1 MARGPSP
8 TLRRRELGV
17 RLRELRTQAGL
28 TAEQVAEQL
37 MVSVTKVTRL
47 ETGTRGATMRDI
59 RDLAEIYR
67 ISGDVLE
74 HLMTLARQSKEASW
88 WQRYGL
94 EPAYSTFVGLEAAA
108 STVMD
113 YESSTIP
120 ALLQDSSYSRALIV
134 GNDPELEEAAAEQQ
148 VEARVKRRQLL
159 LTPDRPLVLHAVC
172 DEAALRR
179 IVGDRSIMAEA
190 LRTLLEGASLP
201 NVTMQVI
208 PFEAGAHPGL
218 NSTFTILHF
227 EEHVS
232 DVIYVEG
239 LFGQHYLENPGDLAR
254 YRRAFERL
262 TSLALEPAASMRMI
276 SALAA
281 AYDQ

>member
-1 MARGPSP
+1 
-8 TLRRRELGV
+8 
-17 RLRELRTQAGL
+17 
-28 TAEQVAEQL
+28 
-37 MVSVTKVTRL
+37 VTRI
-47 ETGTRGATMRDI
+47 ETGARGATLRDV
-59 RDLAEIYR
+59 RDLAGIYR
-67 ISGDVLE
+67 IGEDVRE
-74 HLMTLARQSKEASW
+74 HLMTLARQSKETSW

-134 GNDPELEEAAAEQQ
+134 GNDPELEEAAVEQQ
-148 VEARVKRRQLL
+148 LEARVKRQQLL
-159 LTPDRPLVLHAVC
+159 LTADRPLVLHAVC

-179 IVGDRSIMAEA
+179 IVGNRTIMGGA
-190 LRTLLEGASLP
+190 LRTLLERASLP
-201 NVTMQVI
+201 NITIQVI

-227 EEHVS
+227 EERVS

-262 TSLALEPAASMRMI
+262 TSLALEPAASMTHI
-276 SALAA
+276 SALATD
-281 AYDQ
+281 YDERPAEPYTS